1 MGWLVAAVYSKEDAV
16 WAWSLGF
23 PILAICGLIAW
34 QSAKWHIDKPARLE
48 TGCGRSSEKAETTA
62 DIVRAQLG
70 PPMEIEENGASITP
84 RPAFTARCQVRQRRH
99 PPGSSGEIEVHA
111 SVTIRYRIANFTP
124 RP

>member
-23 PILAICGLIAW
+23 PILAICGLIAR
-34 QSAKWHIDKPARLE
+34 QSAKWPVDKPARLE

-70 PPMEIEENGASITP
+70 PPMEIEENGASITRDRHSLP
-84 RPAFTARCQVRQRRH
+84 DVRYGRGGIRPGR
-99 PPGSSGEIEVHA
+99 PGKLKCTPA
-111 SVTIRYRIANFTP
+111 SR
-124 RP
+124 